1 MSYFRKY
8 SGGQRVLDPRPGARA
23 ALMTRTRHPVT
34 VTGTS
39 APARVVS
46 LSGRRVQTHG
56 DRSLWLQQALGDHEP
71 REYPA
76 FEGHARTDVC
86 IIGGGFTGLWTALE
100 LKRRAPGTDVTLVE
114 ADLCGAGA
122 SGRNGGF
129 ALTWWAHFEHLLSL
143 CGPDAAV
150 ALAQRAEQAVRKVG
164 EFCRERGIEDAF
176 TMNGWV
182 WAATN
187 PAQVGGWEATVRL
200 LDQFGANPYQQLTA
214 RELTEL
220 CGSQQHLA
228 GLFEPVSASVQPA
241 KLARE
246 LARAAREAGVQ
257 IHERS
262 QVRGIDYGPHTSIVL
277 ENGSIVADQVVLAV
291 NAWAARIR
299 EIGAGLVVVASDVI
313 ATEAA
318 PERVA
323 DAGIRAGVCISD
335 GRRLVNY
342 YHATTEGRIIFGKG
356 GGALAYDNNI
366 TAAFDQPG
374 RREPAIRSQLLR
386 TYPALWDLRIT
397 ERWSG
402 PIDYSLSG
410 LPFFVRLRE
419 APSVLVCAGF
429 SGDGV
434 GPSRLAGEI
443 LAELAA
449 EGGTA
454 GLPGALRSVPSRPMP
469 PEPIRYVG
477 GRMVRNAIARKEHSE
492 DHGRRP
498 RATDRVL
505 AALDPTGYDYK
516 GPKRAAGRTGP
527 SHSEQ

>member
-1 MSYFRKY
+1 
-8 SGGQRVLDPRPGARA
+8 
-23 ALMTRTRHPVT
+23 

-39 APARVVS
+39 APASRIVA
-46 LSGRRVQTHG
+46 LAGRRVQTHG
-56 DRSLWLQQALGDHEP
+56 GRSLWLQQALAGPQHDD
-71 REYPA
+71 YPA
-76 FEGHARTDVC
+76 FEGQATTDVC

-100 LKRRAPGTDVTLVE
+100 LKRRAPDSDVTLVE

-129 ALTWWAHFEHLLSL
+129 ALTWWAHFEHLVSL
-143 CGPDAAV
+143 CGPEQAV
-150 ALAQRAEQAVRKVG
+150 ALAQRAERAVKSIG
-164 EFCRERGIEDAF
+164 DFCRERGIEDAF
-176 TMNGWV
+176 SMSGWV

-187 PAQVGGWEATVRL
+187 PSQVGGWEQTVEL
-200 LDQFGANPYQQLTA
+200 LDRFGLSPYQQLTR

-220 CGSQQHLA
+220 TGSAQHLD

-241 KLARE
+241 RLARE

-257 IHERS
+257 IYERS
-262 QVRGIDYGPHTSIVL
+262 QVQAIECGSQTSVVL
-277 ENGSIVADQVVLAV
+277 EHGSIVADQVVLAV
-291 NAWAARIR
+291 NAWAARIK

-318 PERVA
+318 PERLA
-323 DAGIRAGVCISD
+323 DAGVRPGVCISD

-342 YHATTEGRIIFGKG
+342 YHATAEGRIIFGKG
-356 GGALAYDNNI
+356 GGTLAHNNKI
-366 TAAFDQPG
+366 TAAFDHPG

-386 TYPALWDLRIT
+386 TYPALWDIPVA

-410 LPFFVRLRE
+410 LPFFVRLRQ
-419 APSVLVCAGF
+419 APAVLVCAGF

-449 EGGTA
+449 GGGDA
-454 GLPGALRSVPSRPMP
+454 GLPEALRTVPTRPMP
-469 PEPIRYVG
+469 PEPIRYLG
-477 GRMVRNAIARKEHSE
+477 GRLVRGAIARKEHSE
-492 DHGRRP
+492 DLGRRP
-498 RATDRVL
+498 RMADRFV

-516 GPKRAAGRTGP
+516 GPQPT
-527 SHSEQ
+527 SH